1 MNTITIDDKHTMVRS
16 IWLHFVLFQPH
27 AELEQFR
34 EGLRSTLQFEHLVR
48 NYSKEIWGL
57 LASSDAFNVT
67 PQFLC
72 DSFVIQYSPNGSNNC
87 THEEAVVYMWF
98 EYITDSSG
106 EDSSGDNG
114 VKIEEILQFMSGSS
128 RIPATGFDG
137 TPTIRFTDSDQL
149 PKVSTCDLS
158 ITFSRKMGNLTYE
171 QFNERMTLAIQG
183 SKGFGLV

>member
-1 MNTITIDDKHTMVRS
+1 MITIDDKQTMVRS
-16 IWLHFVLFQPH
+16 VWLHFVLFQPH
-27 AELEQFR
+27 AELEQLR
-34 EGLRSTLQFEHLVR
+34 EGLRKTLLFEHLVC
-48 NYSKEIWGL
+48 NYSKEIWEL

-72 DSFVIQYSPNGSNNC
+72 DSFVIQYSANGSNNR
-87 THEEAVVYMWF
+87 TREEAVVYMWF

-106 EDSSGDNG
+106 EDSSGDNA

-128 RIPATGFDG
+128 KIPATGFDG
-137 TPTIRFTDSDQL
+137 TPTIRFTDGDRL

>member
-1 MNTITIDDKHTMVRS
+1 MVHS

-57 LASSDAFNVT
+57 LESSDAFNVT

-72 DSFVIQYSPNGSNNC
+72 DSFVIQYSPNGSNNR

-98 EYITDSSG
+98 ECITDSLG
-106 EDSSGDNG
+106 EDSSSDNG
-114 VKIEEILQFMSGSS
+114 VKIEEIIQLMSGSS

-137 TPTIRFTDSDQL
+137 TPTIRFTDSDRL

-158 ITFSRKMGNLTYE
+158 ITFL
-171 QFNERMTLAIQG
+171 ERWETLPMN
-183 SKGFGLV
+183 SSMKE